1 MIYFKI
7 WIKINGDLIN
17 AYNGKAVSKDGDFE
31 ISADNFQYFKKLGI
45 LKINGNGLI
54 IHRKKNF
61 KIEFEKGEVNQEKS
75 ILEATGKI
83 LVWNSKWSNKT

>member
-1 MIYFKI
+1 MKNKILYILIIVLVIVSPAYSKENYFSFKTKNI
-7 WIKINGDLIN
+7 EIKENGDLIN

-54 IHRKKNF
+54 IHKK
-61 KIEFEKGEVNQEKS
+61 KI
-75 ILEATGKI
+75 
-83 LVWNSKWSNKT
+83 